1 MIGCLFFIIRGCCEM
16 FCVTPPINRHCL
28 IGPVVLALDYAS
40 SVLYNPSQVVS
51 RFQDQRFFVNTWLIV
66 LVALDC
72 RPWHLQTK
80 HF

>member
-1 MIGCLFFIIRGCCEM
+1 MIGCLFFIIRGCREM
-16 FCVTPPINRHCL
+16 FCVTPQINRHCL

-40 SVLYNPSQVVS
+40 SVLCNPSQVFS